1 MRLWVTDAIHA
12 TRGSKASRSFLQEK
26 DLEQLKYSN
35 ICMTGKRREGGVY
48 LLGRH
53 EIWKVERHKSLQEG
67 EDKEKVH
74 VLEGRW
80 GGTF

>member
-1 MRLWVTDAIHA
+1 MQYMEAKQAGHFYKRI
-12 TRGSKASRSFLQEK
+12 

-35 ICMTGKRREGGVY
+35 ICMTGKKREGGVY
-48 LLGRH
+48 ILISH
-53 EIWKVERHKSLQEG
+53 EIWKVERHRSLQEG

-80 GGTF
+80 GGIF